1 MRGEVKG
8 KISLAGKKG
17 KFRTWQGSKPV
28 IKCYSLDKLY
38 EERVQCLQEC
48 LNMCCSCGQLW
59 PLWWGLL
66 AEQGVSSEE
75 PVNATLPTPS
85 GWGLAWIGRAVEPCG
100 SQGFQKEWECFSPN
114 NGLDRN
120 LRRYTAS
127 CLPPGKATLLFL
139 GLLNNTISIPFLRFF
154 SVNFN
159 FFPVNSNFC
168 ILPKKK
174 KKCYCEILQGFYMH
188 FESREQ

>member
-1 MRGEVKG
+1 M
-8 KISLAGKKG
+8 
-17 KFRTWQGSKPV
+17 
-28 IKCYSLDKLY
+28 
-38 EERVQCLQEC
+38 LQFGQTVWREGAVPSGVPEYV
-48 LNMCCSCGQLW
+48 LQLW
-59 PLWWGLL
+59 PAVASLMRVVGRAGRFCWG
-66 AEQGVSSEE
+66 ACEFNTSHSVW
-75 PVNATLPTPS
+75 V
-85 GWGLAWIGRAVEPCG
+85 GLAWIGRAVEPCG
-100 SQGFQKEWECFSPN
+100 LQGFQKEWECFSAN

-174 KKCYCEILQGFYMH
+174 KCCCEILQGFYMH